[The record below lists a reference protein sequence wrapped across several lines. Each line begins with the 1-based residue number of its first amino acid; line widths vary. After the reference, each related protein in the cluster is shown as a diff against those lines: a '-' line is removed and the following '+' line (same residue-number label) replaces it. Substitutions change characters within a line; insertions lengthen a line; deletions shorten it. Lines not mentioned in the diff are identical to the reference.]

1 MSGSERVNLS
11 GLRRGMEEADL
22 DALIGVGPENF
33 MYVSGA
39 WLLSHKLRIQEVFSG
54 VVIGRDSDPTAIVN
68 GVYNRIMHRDSW
80 IQDIRIMQE
89 RRNYRGDQETPL
101 SVVADVLREH
111 NATSGRVGVDMALLP
126 AKSVHELETLLPD
139 ATLVP
144 ADDVFERARAIKTAD
159 EIAAL
164 QRAAVATEKAIRDAF
179 ANARVGDTE
188 KKVANDIIFG
198 ILGAGA
204 VDTWMVFHAGTNSRV
219 IHHQPGDKKL
229 MPGELVHVDCGGQI
243 DGYFSDI
250 ARMAV
255 VGEPSD
261 LHSSRYRWLYQTMR
275 NTIDHV
281 RSGAVPAE
289 LYTAAKTTYEKEGFE
304 YISQM
309 VGHSIGVAI
318 HEAPV
323 LEPDEPTP
331 LESGMVVQIEH
342 GVDDHVGGRFHIE
355 ETVLVTDGAPKIL
368 SDYAPTNEIFVI
380 E

>member
-1 MSGSERVNLS
+1 MPGPERVNLS
-11 GLRRGMEEADL
+11 GLRREMDGAGL
-22 DALIGVGPENF
+22 DALIGLGPENF
-33 MYVSGA
+33 MYVTGT

-54 VVIGRDSDPTAIVN
+54 VVISRSKDPTVIVN
-68 GVYNRIMHRDSW
+68 GVYDRIMHRDSW

-89 RRNYRGDQETPL
+89 RRTYRVGQQTPL
-101 SVVADVLREH
+101 SVVAEVLSEH
-111 NATSGRVGVDMALLP
+111 GASGGRIGVDMTLLP
-126 AKSVHELETLLPD
+126 AKSVDELRALIPD
-139 ATLVP
+139 ATLVE

-164 QRAAVATEKAIRDAF
+164 QRAAIATEKAIRDAF

-188 KKVANDIIFG
+188 KKVANDIVFG

-219 IHHQPGDKKL
+219 IHHQPGNKKL

-255 VGEPSD
+255 VGEPSY
-261 LHSSRYRWLYQTMR
+261 LHSSRYEWLYHTMR

-281 RSGAVPAE
+281 RPGAVPAE

-331 LESGMVVQIEH
+331 LQPGMVVQIEH

-355 ETVLVTDGAPKIL
+355 ETVLVTDDAPKIL

>member
-1 MSGSERVNLS
+1 MSGPERVNLA
-11 GLRRGMEEADL
+11 GLRSGMEWADL

-54 VVIGRDSDPTAIVN
+54 VVIGRHSDPTAIVN
-68 GVYNRIMHRDSW
+68 GVYDRIMHRDSW
-80 IQDIRIMQE
+80 IKDIRIMQE
-89 RRNYRGDQETPL
+89 RRTYREGQETPL

-111 NATSGRVGVDMALLP
+111 NATDERVGVDMALLP
-126 AKSVHELETLLPD
+126 AKSVDELKMLLPN

-144 ADDVFERARAIKTAD
+144 ADGVFERARAIKSAD
-159 EIAAL
+159 EVAAL
-164 QRAAVATEKAIRDAF
+164 KRAAVATEKAIRDAF

-188 KKVANDIIFG
+188 KKVANDIIYG
-198 ILGAGA
+198 ILQAGA
-204 VDTWMVFHAGTNSRV
+204 VDTWMVFHAGTNSQV

-255 VGEPSD
+255 VGEPD
-261 LHSSRYRWLYQTMR
+261 ELHSSRYRWLYDTMR

-281 RSGAVPAE
+281 RPGAVPAE
-289 LYTAAKTTYEKEGFE
+289 LYTAAKTTYEKRGFD

-331 LESGMVVQIEH
+331 LEPGMVVQIEH

-355 ETVLVTDGAPKIL
+355 ETVLVTDSAPEIL
-368 SDYAPTNEIFVI
+368 SDYAPTNELFVI